1 MLRGVEDAAI
11 VIFGAAVRANGRP
24 SPALARRIGY
34 GLKAALACEAPVLC
48 SGAAG
53 KVGPSEASVMA
64 QALEAGGLPPARLV
78 LDEASR
84 DTLQSVLVAAR
95 FLRQRDL
102 TRCIVCSDGYHLPRI
117 RLLLGALGVRTQAG
131 PVPRG
136 PAGSRRRN
144 WLRMV
149 LREALA
155 IPYDLAIV
163 LARRPALMRR
173 IGG

>member
-1 MLRGVEDAAI
+1 MLRGVENAAI
-11 VIFGAAVRANGRP
+11 VIFGAAVRESGHP

-34 GLKAALACEAPVLC
+34 GLAAALACEAPVLC

-53 KVGPSEASVMA
+53 RVGPSEASVMA
-64 QALEAGGLPPARLV
+64 RALEDGGLPSARLV
-78 LDEASR
+78 LDEESR

-95 FLRQRDL
+95 FLRQRGL
-102 TRCIVCSDGYHLPRI
+102 TRCIVCSDSYHLPRI
-117 RLLLGALGVRTQAG
+117 RLLLGALGVKTEVG

-136 PAGSRRRN
+136 PAGSKRH

-163 LARRPALMRR
+163 LARRPGLMRR
-173 IGG
+173 IRA